1 MTRKLP
7 NTNEVI
13 AQVKAE
19 AARRVFEKQAAAPA
33 AVSGYKTGVA
43 TALHKLASVLREVDL
58 DQVTYDDVRQFI
70 AAVRPA

>member
-33 AVSGYKTGVA
+33 KVSSYKTGA
-43 TALHKLASVLREVDL
+43 ADALHKLASVLRETDL
-58 DQVTYDDVRQFI
+58 GRVTYDDVRQFF
-70 AAVRPA
+70 ATVRPT

>member
-19 AARRVFEKQAAAPA
+19 AARRVFEKQAAAPMV
-33 AVSGYKTGVA
+33 VSQYKTGA
-43 TALHKLASVLREVDL
+43 AKALHKLAAVLREVDL
-58 DQVTYDDVRQFI
+58 NQVTYDEIRQFVE
-70 AAVRPA
+70 AVRPA

>member
-1 MTRKLP
+1 MTRRLP

-33 AVSGYKTGVA
+33 VSSYKTGVA
-43 TALHKLASVLREVDL
+43 LALHKLASVLREADL
-58 DQVTYDDVRQFI
+58 GRVTYDEVRQFV
-70 AAVRPA
+70 ASVTR

>member
-19 AARRVFEKQAAAPA
+19 AAKRIFEKQAAAPA
-33 AVSGYKTGVA
+33 TVSEYQTGVA
-43 TALHKLASVLREVDL
+43 NALHKLAFVLREVDL
-58 DQVTYDDVRQFI
+58 DRVTYDDVRQFVT
-70 AAVRPA
+70 AVRPA

>member
-1 MTRKLP
+1 MTRRLP

-33 AVSGYKTGVA
+33 AVSAYKTGA
-43 TALHKLASVLREVDL
+43 ANALNKLASVLRDTDL
-58 DQVTYDDVRQFI
+58 SYVTYEEVRQFY
-70 AAVRPA
+70 AAVRPT